1 MTMKKKEMAAL
12 FDELG
17 SDEFELWSELD
28 GSVMDEVSVREIRIA
43 KAAISI
49 AFAYCSDIAAERG
62 LVFVGENG
70 KVDRAVTHWLLA
82 RQAFA
87 MLAKDSE

>member
-1 MTMKKKEMAAL
+1 MKKKEMAAL
-12 FDELG
+12 FDVLS
-17 SDEFELWSELD
+17 SDEFKLWSELD
-28 GSVMDEVSVREIRIA
+28 GSAMDEASVREIRIA

-49 AFAYCSDIAAERG
+49 TFAYCSSIAADRA
-62 LVFVGENG
+62 LVFVGDDG
-70 KVDRAVTHWLLA
+70 KVDRGMTHWLLA

>member
-43 KAAISI
+43 DAAISV
-49 AFAYCSDIAAERG
+49 AFAYCSAIAAERG
-62 LVFVGENG
+62 LMFVGENG
-70 KVDRAVTHWLLA
+70 KVDRDMTHGLLVSE
-82 RQAFA
+82 AFA

>member
-1 MTMKKKEMAAL
+1 MKKKEMAAL
-12 FDELG
+12 FDVLG

-49 AFAYCSDIAAERG
+49 AFAYCSAIAAERG
-62 LVFVGENG
+62 LMFVGENG
-70 KVDRAVTHWLLA
+70 KVDRDMTHGLLVSE
-82 RQAFA
+82 AFG